1 MRKPLLIAGVLI
13 CIMLFNVLN
22 LTPLLSPLLYT
33 MTPLQR
39 YYAADY
45 LASSWHRNDPA
56 ATTET
61 RLIWKTRPDKSAKSK
76 NGKGNAGRNKPEKDD
91 LELATEQDLLPLPAG
106 KLIGALSPEPFRLSD
121 EALAEGWTALRRDNP
136 HEVKSAL
143 LADILQQQVFDG
155 YPLRRFF
162 LQPALGLAALI
173 LFWLVIRAWRNERWK
188 GNMWNTVGKQNL
200 SFLAWSVEVSD
211 RMTKRLLPQ
220 PRTPQLAGGIS
231 PLPLALP
238 APTLAKDVATSTA
251 QAGKERAPK
260 ASEVRSA
267 APTVPAKKP
276 ITIEAVPIPPVT
288 TVKPKPAFVWDES
301 QGID

>member
-1 MRKPLLIAGVLI
+1 MRKPLLIAGVVL
-13 CIMLFNVLN
+13 CVMLFNVLN

-39 YYAADY
+39 YYASAY
-45 LASSWHRNDPA
+45 LASSWHRNDPT

-61 RLIWKTRPDKSAKSK
+61 RPIWKTRPDKSAKSK
-76 NGKGNAGRNKPEKDD
+76 IGKGKAGKDKPEKDEP
-91 LELATEQDLLPLPAG
+91 ELATEQDLLPLPAG

-143 LADILQQQVFDG
+143 LADILQQQIFDG

-173 LFWLVIRAWRNERWK
+173 LFWFVIRAWRTERWK
-188 GNMWNTVGKQNL
+188 RNMWNTVGKENL

-220 PRTPQLAGGIS
+220 PRTPQLAGAIS

-238 APTLAKDVATSTA
+238 APASATNVSTSTV
-251 QAGKERAPK
+251 QAATERAPK
-260 ASEVRSA
+260 SSEVRSPIVTA
-267 APTVPAKKP
+267 PAKKP
-276 ITIEAVPIPPVT
+276 ITIEAVPIPSVT
-288 TVKPKPAFVWDES
+288 TAKPKPAFVWDES